1 MKAEIISV
9 GTEILL
15 GEITDTNAPYLAS
28 ELPLLGIDLYW
39 ITQVGDNRGRLLDA
53 LKRAYGRSDLV
64 ILTGGL
70 GPTEDDVTR
79 EAIAELVGEEM
90 SVDPEAEAWLRGLF
104 DKLGFEMPE
113 RNIKQAHVIPSARP
127 LPNRRGSAPGW
138 WVEHDGRTIVAIP
151 GPPGEMKEMWETDVR
166 PELKRRAGGD
176 VIVSRTIK
184 TLGLGE
190 AKVDEMVSLLLS
202 SANPTLGVYAKLD
215 GIHLRLTAKDSDADN
230 ARRLITAAEGKL
242 VGILGDSIWGY
253 DDDTM
258 EALLG
263 DMLRERGLTLATMES
278 CSGGLLAS
286 TITDVPGS
294 SDYFKGG
301 LVSYTAEAKGEYG
314 VDRALLAKRG
324 TVDPDVAVAMARAA
338 RTRLAANIGV
348 GITGVAGPSE
358 LEGKPVGT
366 VHIGIESSER
376 GVSFSYTFPM
386 RRLEV
391 KRRAVYSALF
401 KLRQFLLGAI

>member
-39 ITQVGDNRGRLLDA
+39 ITQVGDNQGRLLDA

-79 EAIAELVGEEM
+79 EAIADLIGEEM
-90 SVDPEAEAWLRGLF
+90 TADPEIKAWLRGIF
-104 DKLGFEMPE
+104 EKMGFEMPE
-113 RNIKQAHVIPSARP
+113 RNIKQAYVIPSARL
-127 LPNRRGSAPGW
+127 LPNRRGTAPGW

-151 GPPGEMKEMWETDVR
+151 GPPGEMKEMWESDVR
-166 PELKRRAGGD
+166 PELKRRAGGNA
-176 VIVSRTIK
+176 IVSRTIK
-184 TLGLGE
+184 TLGLTE
-190 AKVDEMVSLLLS
+190 ATVDEMVSPLLS
-202 SANPTLGVYAKLD
+202 SASPTLAVYAKPD
-215 GIHLRLTAKDSDADN
+215 GIHLRLTAKDSDRDN
-230 ARRLITAAEGKL
+230 AHRLIAEAEGRL
-242 VGILGDSIWGY
+242 VGILGQAIWGY

-258 EALLG
+258 EALVG
-263 DMLRERGLTLATMES
+263 EMLRERRFTLATMES

-286 TITDVPGS
+286 TITDVAGS

-301 LVSYTAEAKGEYG
+301 LVAYTAEAKAEYG
-314 VDRALLAKRG
+314 VDRALLAKHG
-324 TVDPDVAVAMARAA
+324 TVHPDVAIAMAHTA
-338 RTRLAANIGV
+338 RRRLAADIGV

-366 VHIGIESSER
+366 VHIGIESDER
-376 GVSFSYTFPM
+376 GTSFSYTFPA
-386 RRLEV
+386 RRPDV
-391 KRRAVYSALF
+391 KRRAVFAALF
-401 KLRQFLLGAI
+401 KLRQFLWGAI